1 MGPLIKTN
9 VGPKNKSKVFIEDIL
24 ENEDLQSEEIKY
36 MKNKKIKIDN
46 DDGDGE
52 GDTTPSN

>member
-1 MGPLIKTN
+1 MSAQ
-9 VGPKNKSKVFIEDIL
+9 KNKSKVFIEDIL